1 MNHPF
6 DPRRDSLEM
15 LCGIAALVFLF
26 TAAWIVTPA

>member
-15 LCGIAALVFLF
+15 LFGLAVLAFLF